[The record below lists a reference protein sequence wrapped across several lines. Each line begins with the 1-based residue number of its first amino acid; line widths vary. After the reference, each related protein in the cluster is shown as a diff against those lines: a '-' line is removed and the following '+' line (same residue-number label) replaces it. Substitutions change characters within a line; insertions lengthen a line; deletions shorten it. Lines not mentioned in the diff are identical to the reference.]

1 MWVTEPG
8 NSHFISKSLQKKYQ
22 SVLLGY
28 DTCFVPD
35 KHKNILEA
43 IKAVNAKYFTLHFLR
58 EQFWNK
64 IYLLLLY
71 RKRPLLLQDFP
82 EQSSKRK
89 ASTEQDVPYCPPNTF
104 SGLLTFLSMRSFHWF
119 VIECSLESHE
129 SMENVTICFSRAL
142 GRGAADTFI
151 VQPSRFFSTF
161 YILETEV
168 ILKWLTEAELLELE
182 QVWFAYT
189 SAWS

>member
-1 MWVTEPG
+1 MASTLPFPFSE
-8 NSHFISKSLQKKYQ
+8 
-22 SVLLGY
+22 
-28 DTCFVPD
+28 D
-35 KHKNILEA
+35 K
-43 IKAVNAKYFTLHFLR
+43 FDF
-58 EQFWNK
+58 QNK
-64 IYLLLLY
+64 IYLLLLPH
-71 RKRPLLLQDFP
+71 RRLLLASRFFWIE
-82 EQSSKRK
+82 EQKK
-89 ASTEQDVPYCPPNTF
+89 AFVEQDEPYCHPTPTTF
-104 SGLLTFLSMRSFHWF
+104 SGLLTFPSMRSFHWF

-161 YILETEV
+161 YVLETEV

-189 SAWS
+189 SVWS